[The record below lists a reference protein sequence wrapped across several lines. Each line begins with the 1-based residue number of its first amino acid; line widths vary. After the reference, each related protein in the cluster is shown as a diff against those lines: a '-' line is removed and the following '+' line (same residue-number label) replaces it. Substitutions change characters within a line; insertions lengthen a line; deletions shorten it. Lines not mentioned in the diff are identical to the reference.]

1 MSDPVPVTL
10 SEHDLREAFEAFLK
24 ALRGPALADFAAAS
38 KALGAGFRKNPE
50 DRVVRAALSTHY
62 GARLKTYNK
71 ALAECLGRCSAP
83 AALLR
88 ALTPEAIEANG
99 PALMARLGRGEV
111 ALAALQDARDGV
123 RQAAE
128 AWLAEPAPLPSP
140 EEAEATLKEKLGL
153 CLGAGDSPAG
163 QRGEIARLRQELKEE
178 RAAHKQSRTE
188 AKAAQDKAA
197 IQAKAD
203 RATAEFNLG
212 ELSRKV
218 EELEAKL
225 RKAEEER
232 AVLVDREVARRLPQ
246 AFHGW
251 LAPCLKVEAA
261 AQADTAAPLLVR
273 AEQALTD
280 QARHDRASAL
290 HATLL
295 ERLGAVQAMLRR
307 VDDTLAFAQVR
318 LPALVDIREQLVAER
333 EALRQSLRAE
343 GAEPPTS
350 LVAAQLRSAIH
361 ASRERQQPDLEHLLR
376 LVLRFHLIDRSE
388 RDALLRDLARRQ
400 ALWGIEAPDKDASP
414 EAAPSD
420 TSTTIARRNPALA
433 AALRGTARAYLFFDG
448 HNILNGIGRYR
459 VPRGVP
465 GNHEL
470 ARKRL
475 EDDLATLLADLPLV
489 VGMLVWDGEVSGDY
503 TKTDNLSIRFSGG
516 TGEHR
521 ADNFILHELDYF
533 RRDGIPMVVV
543 TNDNDFRGKAAKT
556 GAVACSIPDFDAFL
570 SYAINR

>member
-1 MSDPVPVTL
+1 MSDAPSTL
-10 SEHDLREAFEAFLK
+10 AEHDLREAFEAFL
-24 ALRGPALADFAAAS
+24 AQLRGPALTDFATAS

-50 DRVVRAALSTHY
+50 ERVVRAALSTHY
-62 GARLKTYNK
+62 GARLKTYHR

-99 PALMARLGRGEV
+99 PALMARFGRGEV
-111 ALAALQDARDGV
+111 ALAALQDDREPV
-123 RQAAE
+123 RKAAE

-140 EEAEATLKEKLGL
+140 EEAEAALKEKLGL
-153 CLGAGDSPAG
+153 CLGTAGDSPAG
-163 QRGEIARLRQELKEE
+163 QRGEIARLRQELKDE
-178 RAAHKQSRTE
+178 RAAHKQSRAE

-197 IQAKAD
+197 LQAKAD
-203 RATAEFNLG
+203 RATADFNLA

-218 EELEAKL
+218 TELEAKL

-232 AVLVDREVARRLPQ
+232 EGLVANEVARRLPQ

-251 LAPCLKVEAA
+251 LAPCLKAEAA
-261 AQADTAAPLLVR
+261 VQADTAAPLLER
-273 AEQALTD
+273 AEQALDD
-280 QARHDRASAL
+280 QARHDRAAAL

-307 VDDTLAFAQVR
+307 VDDALAFSQAR

-333 EALRQSLRAE
+333 ESLRQSLRAE
-343 GAEPPTS
+343 GAEPPIS
-350 LVAAQLRSAIH
+350 LVAAQLRTAIH

-376 LVLRFHLIDRSE
+376 LALRFHLIDRPE

-400 ALWGIEAPDKDASP
+400 ALWGI
-414 EAAPSD
+414 
-420 TSTTIARRNPALA
+420 IARRNPALA

-465 GNHEL
+465 GNHES

-475 EDDLATLLADLPLV
+475 EDDLAVLLADLPFV
-489 VGMLVWDGEVSGDY
+489 VGMLVWDGEISGDY

-521 ADNFILHELDYF
+521 ADNFILHQLDYF
-533 RRDGIPMVVV
+533 RNDGVPMVVV
-543 TNDNDFRGKAAKT
+543 TNDNEFRGKAAKI

-570 SYAINR
+570 AYAINR

>member
-1 MSDPVPVTL
+1 MSDAPTTL
-10 SEHDLREAFEAFLK
+10 AEHDLREAFEAFL
-24 ALRGPALADFAAAS
+24 AQLRGPALTDFATAS
-38 KALGAGFRKNPE
+38 KALGTGFRKNPE
-50 DRVVRAALSTHY
+50 ERVVRAALSTHY
-62 GARLKTYNK
+62 GARLKTYHR

-111 ALAALQDARDGV
+111 ALAALQDDREPV
-123 RQAAE
+123 RKAAE

-140 EEAEATLKEKLGL
+140 EEAEAVLKEKLGL
-153 CLGAGDSPAG
+153 CLGTAGDSPAG
-163 QRGEIARLRQELKEE
+163 QRGEIARLRQELKDE
-178 RAAHKQSRTE
+178 RAAHKQSRAE

-197 IQAKAD
+197 LQAKAD
-203 RATAEFNLG
+203 RATADFNLA

-218 EELEAKL
+218 TELEAKL

-232 AVLVDREVARRLPQ
+232 EGLVANELARRLPQ

-251 LAPCLKVEAA
+251 LAPCLKAEAA
-261 AQADTAAPLLVR
+261 VQADTAAPLLER
-273 AEQALTD
+273 AEQALAD
-280 QARHDRASAL
+280 QARHDRAAAL

-295 ERLGAVQAMLRR
+295 ERLGAVQTMLRR
-307 VDDTLAFAQVR
+307 VDDALAFSQAR

-333 EALRQSLRAE
+333 ESLRQSLRAE
-343 GAEPPTS
+343 GAEPPIS
-350 LVAAQLRSAIH
+350 LVAAQLRTAIH

-376 LVLRFHLIDRSE
+376 LALRFHLIDRPE

-400 ALWGIEAPDKDASP
+400 ALWGIEVPDKDAPP
-414 EAAPSD
+414 EAAPAD
-420 TSTTIARRNPALA
+420 ASTTIARRNPALA

-465 GNHEL
+465 GNHEC
-470 ARKRL
+470 ARKHL
-475 EDDLATLLADLPLV
+475 EDDLAILLADLPLV
-489 VGMLVWDGEVSGDY
+489 VGMLVWDGEISGDY

-521 ADNFILHELDYF
+521 ADNFILHQLDYF
-533 RRDGIPMVVV
+533 RNDGVPMVVV
-543 TNDNDFRGKAAKT
+543 TNDNDFRGKAAKI

-570 SYAINR
+570 AYAINR